1 MNILVRG
8 SHVIVSAMDG
18 ESGVIRDGAAY
29 FSGNKVGEVGEY
41 QDLKKKYPEAEVV
54 GNGKQLLIPGLID
67 GHSHGGGLTFI
78 QCGMPYDY
86 LENVLFDWAYMPGI
100 ESGLKAMLSAVRH
113 LMNGCTTMHHNYWGE
128 EPNLVENAEKIIQGY
143 MKTGIRLAYSPGGRN
158 VNTIALDD
166 EDFYTTLP
174 HDLKEFIAPM
184 VFNDKEGIVGKYL
197 ELFDYLY
204 GKYNGETV
212 RIIFGPSW
220 VQGSTDDF
228 LTRVKKK
235 ADELGKIQIHIHTLQ
250 SPVQKAYGL
259 KKYGKSLLAHL
270 DDLGLVDKNL
280 TLGHA
285 VFLTQEDIDLLA
297 EKGASTTHHPSCNF
311 AVRNG
316 ISPVY
321 SLLKAGV
328 NVAIGIDD
336 KGINDDEDIIME
348 LKLAYNIHRVSGF
361 DLVHTPALSPW
372 EILRVGTVNGAR
384 VCGYEGEVGELR
396 PGMNADAVLI
406 DLDEMLNKPWAS
418 PDASFG
424 DIFIHRAKGAHVNTV
439 IVDGKIVMRKE
450 ASQGISPEQR
460 AFAEKL
466 QAVKTYCQ
474 KWYEGWEKID
484 YKPFYMMNSRV

>member
-1 MNILVRG
+1 
-8 SHVIVSAMDG
+8 
-18 ESGVIRDGAAY
+18 
-29 FSGNKVGEVGEY
+29 
-41 QDLKKKYPEAEVV
+41 
-54 GNGKQLLIPGLID
+54 
-67 GHSHGGGLTFI
+67 
-78 QCGMPYDY
+78 
-86 LENVLFDWAYMPGI
+86 
-100 ESGLKAMLSAVRH
+100 
-113 LMNGCTTMHHNYWGE
+113 
-128 EPNLVENAEKIIQGY
+128 
-143 MKTGIRLAYSPGGRN
+143 
-158 VNTIALDD
+158 
-166 EDFYTTLP
+166 
-174 HDLKEFIAPM
+174 M
-184 VFNDKEGIVGKYL
+184 VFNDKLLIVEKYL

-204 GKYNGETV
+204 DKYNGKNV

-235 ADELGKIQIHIHTLQ
+235 ADELGKVQIHIHTLQ

-285 VFLTQEDIDLLA
+285 VFLANEDVDLLA

-348 LKLAYNIHRVSGF
+348 LKLAYNLHRVSGF
-361 DLVHTPALSPW
+361 DLTHTPALSPW
-372 EILRVGTVNGAR
+372 EILVVGTVNGAR
-384 VCGYEGEVGELR
+384 VCGYEGEVGELK
-396 PGMNADAVLI
+396 PGMNADAVLV
-406 DLDEMLNKPWAS
+406 DLDEMLRAPWAS
-418 PDASFG
+418 PDASIG
-424 DIFIHRAKGAHVNTV
+424 NIFMHRAKGMHVNTV
-439 IVDGKIVMRKE
+439 IVDGRVVMKERSILTVDVESLHDEVRKE
-450 ASQGISPEQR
+450 ASKGISAEHR

-466 QAVKTYCQ
+466 QMIKSYCQ

-484 YKPFYMMNSRV
+484 YKPFYPMNSEV